1 MKDTNK
7 KTKIIGVSSGKGG
20 VGKTMLTLN
29 LASSLSKFGKKVLI
43 FDADLG
49 LANINVLMG
58 LIPKYN
64 LYHVIKKTKKLKDII
79 LNTNEGFD
87 LIAGASGY
95 SKLANLD
102 NEQRNSLI
110 SAFSTIEKSYDF
122 MIIDTGAGIDLN
134 VTSFLIPAD
143 EIIVVITAEPT
154 SITDSYGLIKSI
166 VAQGRDYN
174 IKIIANRVKSTTE
187 GRRIAERVINIIN
200 QFLQIKVEILGFIPQ
215 DIDIEKSIREQKTF
229 YMHFKKSK
237 VLFHFDAIVNKILTD
252 SNHIQENNLNKNS
265 GLSFFIKKLING

>member
-1 MKDTNK
+1 MRNTNR

-64 LYHVIKKTKKLKDII
+64 LYHVIKKTKELKDII

-110 SAFSTIEKSYDF
+110 SAFSKIEKNYDF

-143 EIIVVITAEPT
+143 EIVVVITAEPT

-166 VAQGRDYN
+166 VAQGRDSN
-174 IKIIANRVKSTTE
+174 IKIVANRIKNLTE
-187 GRRIAERVINIIN
+187 GKRITERVINIIN
-200 QFLQIKVEILGFIPQ
+200 QFLQIKVEVLGFIPQ
-215 DIDIEKSIREQKTF
+215 DMDIEKSIREQKTF
-229 YMHFKKSK
+229 YIHFTKSK
-237 VLFHFDAIVNKILTD
+237 VLFHFDAIVKKILTD
-252 SNHIQENNLNKNS
+252 SNHIQENDLNKSS
-265 GLSFFIKKLING
+265 GLSSFIKKLING